1 MFLRLSRVL
10 DAVSLGTGVIAA
22 LLILPLVAATVYEV
36 FSRYVLNAPTIWAY
50 EIAYMGMGAHFL
62 LGAAYTLKVGGHIR
76 IDMIYSTLGPK
87 TQSVIDLLCYLLLLL
102 PFAAWVAWGLWDFFM
117 DAWRF
122 GERSGQS
129 AWNPRV
135 WPFRLIMAIGFILL
149 AIQTVSEILKRFAVL
164 LGEARTIEET
174 R

>member
-1 MFLRLSRVL
+1 MLRIVRLLEALSV
-10 DAVSLGTGVIAA
+10 GTGVIAA

-36 FSRYVLNAPTIWAY
+36 FSRYVLNSPTIWAY

-76 IDMIYSTLGPK
+76 IDIIYAWFGPK
-87 TQSVIDLLCYLLLLL
+87 TRAFIDLLCYLLLLL
-102 PFAAWVAWGLWDFFM
+102 PFAAWLAWGLWDYFL
-117 DAWRF
+117 DAYRW

-129 AWNPRV
+129 AWNPV
-135 WPFRLIMAIGFILL
+135 IWPFRLTMAIGFALL
-149 AIQTVSEILKRFAVL
+149 AVQTVAEILKRLAVL
-164 LGEARTIEET
+164 VGQVDSVEEI